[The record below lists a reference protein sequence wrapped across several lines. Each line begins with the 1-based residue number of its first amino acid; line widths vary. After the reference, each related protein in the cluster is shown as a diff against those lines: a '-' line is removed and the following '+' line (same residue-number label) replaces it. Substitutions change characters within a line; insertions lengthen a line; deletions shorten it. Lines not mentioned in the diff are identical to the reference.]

1 MLVSKSIVVAHC
13 AMVEREKPSER
24 KWPHIRLM
32 LGLELVDLLH
42 VALVLLQV
50 LGHLGHKHLLLRH
63 RGLVLALARVV
74 EVLHSDGEEE
84 RGAFRRVLCTR
95 LMLIMRTIANILS
108 SSSVLDYRAKS
119 TSGWNMMVLQTRK
132 TC

>member
-1 MLVSKSIVVAHC
+1 
-13 AMVEREKPSER
+13 
-24 KWPHIRLM
+24 M

-50 LGHLGHKHLLLRH
+50 LGHLGNKHLLLRH

-74 EVLHSDGEEE
+74 EVLHGDGEEE

-132 TC
+132 PC